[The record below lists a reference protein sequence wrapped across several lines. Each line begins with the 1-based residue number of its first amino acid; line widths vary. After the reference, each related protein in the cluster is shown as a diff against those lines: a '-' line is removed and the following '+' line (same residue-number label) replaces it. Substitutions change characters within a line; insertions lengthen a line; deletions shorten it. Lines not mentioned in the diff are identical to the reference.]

1 MKKVK
6 LNEYKHILVHY
17 NKIIYSKKFTELSR
31 IFKTASIKKK
41 KIFFCGNGGSAANS
55 NHASVDLNNHFR
67 KKGKIRFRSISLCSN
82 VAAITATANDYGY
95 RNIFKFQLED
105 LANKGDV
112 LVIFSVSGSSDNII
126 EAAKFSKKKGLKI
139 VAITGFSGGKVK
151 KYSNVSLDFDCK
163 NYGMVEDLQMML
175 INSFCEKVI

>member
-17 NKIIYSKKFTELSR
+17 NKIIYSKKFSELSR

-67 KKGKIRFRSISLCSN
+67 KKNIRNHSILSFFNINLLPYIIGFYFLSLVVLYYKELSQKTSN
-82 VAAITATANDYGY
+82 NFY
-95 RNIFKFQLED
+95 NIFTK
-105 LANKGDV
+105 ANKYER
-112 LVIFSVSGSSDNII
+112 II
-126 EAAKFSKKKGLKI
+126 YES
-139 VAITGFSGGKVK
+139 
-151 KYSNVSLDFDCK
+151 
-163 NYGMVEDLQMML
+163 
-175 INSFCEKVI
+175 

>member
-1 MKKVK
+1 MQYLIGLIPIDVFFDYS
-6 LNEYKHILVHY
+6 NAILE
-17 NKIIYSKKFTELSR
+17 KDYSKMMSVLKTVKETGLPLEDVANGLS
-31 IFKTASIKKK
+31 
-41 KIFFCGNGGSAANS
+41 
-55 NHASVDLNNHFR
+55 NHFR